1 MFDKS
6 TFEKSFASAIEK
18 LAVSEAV
25 TKRELR
31 DLSRTVLE
39 AWHATGN
46 VVYAN
51 KLLGVLSPMN
61 KKTAIVFFKHFSG
74 FHFDDVMGAFDH
86 KSKKRYDA
94 AHADC
99 VKFLADPNQNIW
111 SWAERH
117 IEVEQKPFDVKS
129 IEKYM
134 TVAIKNA
141 AGVGK
146 TQVDVLKAVFKA
158 GIDPACILQVMDEM
172 GWDYIEET
180 EIIPIQHVG
189 EALL

>member
-6 TFEKSFASAIEK
+6 TFEKSFAVAIEK
-18 LAVSEAV
+18 LAVSESV

-51 KLLGVLSPMN
+51 KLLGVLSPIN

-74 FHFDDVMGAFDH
+74 FHFDEVMGAFDH
-86 KSKKRYDA
+86 KSKKRYEK
-94 AHADC
+94 AHIDC
-99 VKFLADPNQNIW
+99 VKFLADPNNNIW

-117 IEVEQKPFDVKS
+117 IEVAHKPFDVGS
-129 IEKYM
+129 VQKYM
-134 TVAIKNA
+134 TKAIKDA
-141 AGVGK
+141 AGVGLSHA
-146 TQVDVLKAVFKA
+146 DLLKAVFKA
-158 GIDPACILQVMDEM
+158 GIDPACIIQVMDEL
-172 GWDYIEET
+172 GYEFDT
-180 EIIPIQHVG
+180 EAEPIQPVG

>member
-1 MFDKS
+1 MFDKN
-6 TFEKSFASAIEK
+6 TFERSFNIAMDKIAS
-18 LAVSEAV
+18 SEAV

-31 DLSRTVLE
+31 DVSRTVLE

-51 KLLGVLSPMN
+51 RLLKILSPMN

-74 FHFDDVMGAFDH
+74 FHFDEVTGEFDH
-86 KSKKRYDA
+86 KSKKRYET

-99 VKFLADPNQNIW
+99 VKFLADPLNNIW

-117 IEVEQKPFDVKS
+117 IELQQKPFDISSV
-129 IEKYM
+129 EKYM
-134 TVAIKNA
+134 TKAVKQA
-141 AGVGK
+141 AGVGL
-146 TQVDVLKAVFKA
+146 TQVDLLKAVFKA
-158 GIDPACILQVMDEM
+158 GIDPACIVQVMDEL
-172 GWDYIEET
+172 GLEFSEAEPIE
-180 EIIPIQHVG
+180 HVG

>member
-6 TFEKSFASAIEK
+6 TFEKSFATAIEK
-18 LAVSEAV
+18 LAVSESV

-31 DLSRTVLE
+31 DLSRSVLE

-86 KSKKRYDA
+86 KSKKRYDI

-99 VKFLADPNQNIW
+99 VKFLTDPNNNIW

-117 IEVEQKPFDVKS
+117 IEVSHKPFDVTS
-129 IEKYM
+129 VEKYM
-134 TVAIKNA
+134 TKAIKEA
-141 AGVGK
+141 AGVGLSH
-146 TQVDVLKAVFKA
+146 TDLLKAVFKA
-158 GIDPACILQVMDEM
+158 GIDPACIIQVMDEM
-172 GWDYIEET
+172 GYEFDT
-180 EIIPIQHVG
+180 EAEPNQPVG